1 MLVARM
7 FCLPDWPSSPSD
19 IRLHVSAWNSAF
31 PGRLFGS
38 ASLLLVVLITGSATA
53 ATLHGRVVHVIDG
66 DGLILLVS
74 DRRLNIRLAHIDA
87 PEQRQ
92 PYGIASRQSL
102 SAICGGQLAEAAL
115 SGKDRSGRLVARV
128 TCAGT
133 DANAEQVRR
142 GMAWVFDPDLNPDS
156 PLSRLQHEARAA
168 RRGLWAQ
175 AEPVAPWLW
184 RDSQR

>member
-1 MLVARM
+1 M
-7 FCLPDWPSSPSD
+7 FCLPLAVVPQ
-19 IRLHVSAWNSAF
+19 RHELHVNARNNGFAR
-31 PGRLFGS
+31 RLFRTTTL
-38 ASLLLVVLITGSATA
+38 LLLVLVSGSATA
-53 ATLHGRVVHVIDG
+53 ATLNGRVVHVIDG

-74 DRRLNIRLAHIDA
+74 DRRLNIRLAHIEA

-102 SAICGGQLAEAAL
+102 SAICGGQLAEADL
-115 SGKDRSGRLVARV
+115 TGKDRSGHYVARV

-142 GMAWVFDPDLNPDS
+142 GMAWVRDPDLSPDS
-156 PLSRLQHEARAA
+156 PLARLQHEARAA